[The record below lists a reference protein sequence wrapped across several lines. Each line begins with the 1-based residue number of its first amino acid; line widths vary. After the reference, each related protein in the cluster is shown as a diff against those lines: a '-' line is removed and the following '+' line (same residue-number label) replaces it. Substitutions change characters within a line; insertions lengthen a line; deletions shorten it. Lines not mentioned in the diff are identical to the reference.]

1 MMVDLSPKDISIIG
15 RSTKSSISLE
25 TSTPENSLKINATIN
40 LSTPQPNIA
49 SENNTLMMGCLISGA
64 LFVVVIIILIK
75 LYLDGRCIRL
85 RASGLLPSSSK
96 GYRYN
101 GRYSLY

>member
-1 MMVDLSPKDISIIG
+1 MVDLSPKDNNMIG
-15 RSTKSSISLE
+15 RSTRSSISLE
-25 TSTPENSLKINATIN
+25 TSAPKKFLKINATIKM
-40 LSTPQPNIA
+40 STPKPSLA
-49 SENNTLMMGCLISGA
+49 SGNKTLMMGCLIGGA